1 MPAEKPELSRTEW
14 IVMNLCWEQG
24 KATARQI
31 YEETLAQKS
40 WNYQTVKTM
49 LDRLVAKGYLK
60 CEKLGPLCLFEPA
73 VPRASV
79 VKRSIDNFWDTVLGN
94 TLAPMFAHLAKGR
107 KLSKEELTSLKLL
120 IEENEAEQAREE
132 KHERRR

>member
-1 MPAEKPELSRTEW
+1 MAQEKPELSRTEW
-14 IVMNLCWEQG
+14 LVMNICWERG

-31 YEETLAQKS
+31 HEQTPSERS

-49 LDRLVAKGYLK
+49 LDRLVAKGYLRR
-60 CEKLGPLCLFEPA
+60 EKLGPLCLFEPA
-73 VPRASV
+73 VPRAKV
-79 VKRSIDNFWDTVLGN
+79 VTRSIDAFRDTVLGN

-107 KLSKEELTSLKLL
+107 KLGKDELASLKRL
-120 IEENEAEQAREE
+120 IEEQEREE